1 MSLSEHDSA
10 APYRTPFGHRLN
22 GRAWAVRALLFAG
35 LVAAIV
41 VAFPRDRATLA
52 VYQEGETWRGETL
65 RAPYDIALQRDPDEL
80 SAARRRVRSEIV
92 PVLREL
98 PGQAQRIPARR
109 DTLAGSLAATLA
121 QYDRMAASVMAGRRA
136 QASADSVRLEQL
148 RRQLPVVFAADAWQA
163 LVAWHVSVSDSTALA
178 RLVQEAADIATAL
191 AGQGVVDVSR
201 DSLRA
206 PVVYIRS
213 DATRTDRIA
222 DAETLV
228 TLDDADRIVERA
240 LAERY
245 GGGDPRVG
253 IGAALVRTLLAPS
266 YIYQNAAVQAEYRRR
281 LDGIALTQG
290 EVRRGEVIV
299 ERGQRI
305 TPEIRRRLASLDL
318 ARSTHE
324 GTQGSLRTSLG
335 QALLG
340 SVTLLLLFLFL
351 ALLRPVLFASDRQMI
366 AISLLV
372 GVSVLFYGLA
382 VRLAAIEML
391 AVPVAIVAVLMT
403 VMFDSRVGVFVSV
416 TLAVIGGLL
425 LRFDLGYTA
434 TVVVGCIF
442 VVFSVRDV
450 RKRGQF
456 IGSAALL
463 FGVFALVLGGQWLVG
478 HLSPARFVEELTSA
492 GLHAGLLLLTYPLLW
507 GAERLFGVTTDVT
520 LLELSGTDHPLL
532 RELQANAPGTFSH
545 TMQVAAL
552 ADTAAAAIG
561 ANRLLARVGALYHDV
576 GKLARPQYFVENQ
589 GRGDNPHASLS
600 PHLSARIIAD
610 HVREGLDLARQHR
623 LPAVVRAF
631 IPMHHGTMR
640 IEYFYRKALDAQK
653 EGDPAVEE
661 TDFRYGGPR
670 PDTREAAI
678 LMLADGV
685 EAAARSLDDPSPHRI
700 EALVNQIVE
709 ARRADGQLDR
719 SPLTFDDLRV
729 IRETLTRSLVSHYH
743 GRIKYPGAPA
753 EEPRPKR
760 RRGRPDGS

>member
-1 MSLSEHDSA
+1 MSLTERIGTSPATA
-10 APYRTPFGHRLN
+10 ADLRLS
-22 GRAWAVRALLFAG
+22 GRAWAVRVLLFAG

-41 VAFPRDRATLA
+41 VAFPRERATLA
-52 VYQEGETWRGETL
+52 VYEEGEAWRGETL
-65 RAPYDIALQRDPDEL
+65 RAPYDIALQRDPEEL
-80 SAARRRVRSEIV
+80 ASARRRVRGEVV
-92 PVLREL
+92 PVLVVQ
-98 PGQAQRIPARR
+98 PGQAQRIAARR
-109 DTLAGSLAATLA
+109 DTLVGALEATLA
-121 QYDRMAASVMAGRRA
+121 QYDRMAASVMSGQRA
-136 QASADSVRLEQL
+136 QAVLDSARLDQL
-148 RRQLPVVFAADAWQA
+148 RRQLPIVFTADAWQS
-163 LVAWHVSVSDSTALA
+163 LVAWHVGTSDSTALG
-178 RLVQEAADIATAL
+178 RLANEAAAL
-191 AGQGVVDVSR
+191 AATLTDQGIADVAR
-201 DSLRA
+201 DSLRSD
-206 PVVYIRS
+206 VVYLRS
-213 DATRTDRIA
+213 DATRTDRIV
-222 DAETLV
+222 DASSLL
-228 TLDDADRIVERA
+228 TLDDADRIVERSF
-240 LAERY
+240 AERY
-245 GGGDPRVG
+245 GIGDARVG
-253 IGAALVRTLLAPS
+253 IGTALVRALMSPT
-266 YIYQNAAVQAEYRRR
+266 YVYQNAAVQAEVRRR
-281 LDGIALTQG
+281 LDAVPQTSG

-324 GTQGSLRTSLG
+324 GTQGSVRTLVG

-340 SVTLLLLFLFL
+340 SVTLLTLFLFL
-351 ALLRPVLFASDRQMI
+351 ALLRPALFVSDRQMI

-372 GVSVLFYGLA
+372 GVSVLFFGLA

-391 AVPVAIVAVLMT
+391 AVPIAIVAVLMT
-403 VMFDSRVGVFVSV
+403 VMYDSRVGVFVSV

-434 TVVVGCIF
+434 TVLTGCLI

-456 IGSAALL
+456 IGSAGLL
-463 FGVFALVLGGQWLVG
+463 LVAFSMVLGGQLLVG
-478 HLSPARFVEELTSA
+478 HLSDARFVQELTNA
-492 GLHAGLLLLTYPLLW
+492 ALHAGLLLLTYPMLW

-552 ADTAAAAIG
+552 ADAAAASIG

-589 GRGDNPHASLS
+589 SRGENPHATLS
-600 PHLSARIIAD
+600 PNLSAKIIAD
-610 HVREGLDLARQHR
+610 HVREGQELALQYR

-640 IEYFYRKALDAQK
+640 IEYFYQQALKAHKD
-653 EGDPAVEE
+653 GDPPVEE
-661 TDFRYGGPR
+661 SDFRYGGPR
-670 PDTREAAI
+670 PETREAAI

-685 EAAARSLDDPSPHRI
+685 EAAARSLDDPAPHRI
-700 EALVNQIVE
+700 EALVNQIVD
-709 ARRADGQLDR
+709 ARRSDGQLDR
-719 SPLTFDDLRV
+719 SPLTFEDLRV

-743 GRIKYPGAPA
+743 GRIKYPGVPA

-760 RRGRPDGS
+760 RKSRPDGS